1 MRVLKLIFI
10 CFFFLHCQ
18 NIKEINSKQIQAE
31 LDPPILS
38 YKFEDKIEIVP
49 LLDGFEKEN
58 IQLPVEFLSKKQK
71 NYLGVNTRKIF
82 KIFIENFKIQSSE
95 YDIRFYCKDGYSPT
109 IPLYQLLEGN
119 GYFVVKELNSSNQT
133 AKDLKAEF
141 SPVYLVWDVPLDDH
155 FHSFPYGIK
164 HFQFIKKDHQYA
176 KAIPISNSKDI
187 IQGFMLFKDNCIKC
201 HSVNLEG
208 GTMGPEL
215 NIPMNITEYW
225 KIEQL
230 KRFIKA
236 PSLFRENSK
245 MPQLDNLNN
254 EQLDLLIKYLQFM
267 SNQKF
272 KMK

>member
-1 MRVLKLIFI
+1 MKPLILIIIYLIF
-10 CFFFLHCQ
+10 FHCQ
-18 NIKEINSKQIQAE
+18 NDKEINSTQIQSE
-31 LDPPILS
+31 FNPPIIPS
-38 YKFEDKIEIVP
+38 KFEDKIEIVP
-49 LLDGFEKEN
+49 LLVGFEKEN

-71 NYLGVNTRKIF
+71 NYLGVNTKEIF
-82 KIFIENFKIQSSE
+82 KILIENYKIQPSE
-95 YDIRFYCKDGYSPT
+95 YDIRFYCKDGYCPT

-119 GYFVVKELNSSNQT
+119 GFFVVKELYSSDLT
-133 AKDLKAEF
+133 AKDLNAKY

-155 FHSFPYGIK
+155 SHSFPYGIK
-164 HFQFIKKDHQYA
+164 QFQFIKKDNQYP

-187 IQGFMLFKDNCIKC
+187 IQGFMIFKDHCIKC

-230 KRFIKA
+230 KRFIIA

-245 MPQLDNLNN
+245 MPQLDNFNK
-254 EQLDLLIKYLQFM
+254 EQIDLLIKYLQFM

-272 KMK
+272 NKK